1 MPKNTVFLSP
11 EEIGMEKYLAFK
23 KASFKISALALA
35 ASGTVSLELAA
46 NRTPMVIGYDMNY
59 FSRQIIQMM
68 MRIDTVNLVN
78 LITGN
83 RNIPECIGANF
94 NSENLFLEMVR
105 VYSNNQ
111 NQIKDFTTAMVLLG
125 ENDQPPNVRAAN
137 SIIRFYKDFKTVQ

>member
-1 MPKNTVFLSP
+1 MPKNTIFLSP
-11 EEIGMEKYLAFK
+11 EDIGIEKYLAFK
-23 KASFKISALALA
+23 KASFKISALSLA
-35 ASGTVSLELAA
+35 ASGTVALELAA
-46 NRTPMVIGYDMNY
+46 NKTPMVIGYDMNY
-59 FSRQIIQMM
+59 LSRQIIQTMM
-68 MRIDTVNLVN
+68 CVDSVNLVN

-111 NQIKDFTTAMVLLG
+111 NQVRDFTTTMVLLG

-137 SIIRFYKDFKTVQ
+137 SIIRFYKEFKTVL